1 MVAGASAGS
10 TLVWS
15 VRGGW
20 SGCEELA
27 VYVFLC
33 LVADHQGVSWYR
45 RDRIREALGLGE
57 RAVWEALGRLEKLGL
72 VAYQPFHRHASEG
85 FRQVLDLPESGP
97 GPRLDRLGG
106 ER

>member
-1 MVAGASAGS
+1 MYLKYRAEEESEASEVRPVSKPRGARP
-10 TLVWS
+10 V
-15 VRGGW
+15 VVPRP
-20 SGCEELA
+20 
-27 VYVFLC
+27 
-33 LVADHQGVSWYR
+33 
-45 RDRIREALGLGE
+45 DRIRRLGGGGGFVHGAAGA
-57 RAVWEALGRLEKLGL
+57 RWEALGRLEKLGL